1 MRFSDLLDAARSNP
15 LDVTI
20 PAEWA
25 QGRATFGGLVA
36 ALQYEALRAQV
47 PADRPLRSLA
57 ITFVGPVA
65 PDVPASYQVEVL
77 REGKAVSQLLGRVVQ
92 NGEVATLVQAS
103 FGASRPS
110 EIDVA
115 SEPPP
120 VFKHWDE
127 CQELPYIKGVTPE
140 FMRHLAMRWS
150 VGGLPFTGNK
160 SRDMGGWVRLRGC
173 ERGATDRGA
182 YPRPGRRLATGVAAT
197 PEKARA
203 GQRPDL
209 DHRVHPAVARPDYAR
224 LVPVPRQHRTRPRR
238 LWPRGRCVVE
248 PDRRVDRPQPP
259 DRGGVRLNPPVSGGA
274 AAARR
279 ATSHR

>member
-47 PADRPLRSLA
+47 SADRPLRSLA

-103 FGASRPS
+103 FGAPRSS

-120 VFKHWDE
+120 LFKHWDE

-160 SRDMGGWVRLRGC
+160 SRDMGGWVRLRGDVK
-173 ERGATDRGA
+173 EEPLTEAHILALVDAWPPALLPPPMNAT
-182 YPRPGRRLATGVAAT
+182 
-197 PEKARA
+197 
-203 GQRPDL
+203 
-209 DHRVHPAVARPDYAR
+209 
-224 LVPVPRQHRTRPRR
+224 
-238 LWPRGRCVVE
+238 
-248 PDRRVDRPQPP
+248 
-259 DRGGVRLNPPVSGGA
+259 
-274 AAARR
+274 
-279 ATSHR
+279 